1 MEVNTYDKELVDR
14 AKHRGRAYLC
24 LACHYTKKVRYI
36 EEHGKMEDHILRH
49 HIEADRIPFF
59 CSLCKFKCL
68 KKDQFVRH
76 LSHYARHVSM
86 AAARKVVDH
95 SPWMV
100 ESPNP
105 YPVGE
110 MDMVKLSQEESLRF
124 FLERSTQRQSPLINA
139 GLTKLQCGNLEADI
153 NEETLRTGVISAPA
167 AVTQMPAPT
176 TVPPVGQTQMLGA
189 PVYWYPQQQGLFAQI
204 QQWLA
209 NTTGGSLQ
217 GPVSSALPIQPST
230 IQPVAAQQQQFQTQ
244 QPGTLLLAPSP
255 GHQATIISTGL
266 DTASSTGY
274 VEAYVPEEPVD
285 DEPGQPDIEDPVHR
299 AEEPVEAKKSETSTT
314 AGDDDED
321 NQEAGVANPTAVA
334 DPTEVVEDITSQ
346 LLGAEEQNL
355 NSPVVEPKKRKI
367 NTGAEAVASGSSDDK
382 EATTEETV
390 SKRRKVEE
398 GTEEVNISLVA
409 MNSLVTTLQSL
420 KGQMGRNEK
429 ASDKVDRALTD
440 MAAQMS
446 QVTDALHRWK
456 EVINDSVRE
465 EKVREE
471 RRIEADRRR
480 EEAKRKEQE
489 AEVKRADKRREDD
502 RKDRQEMRALMT
514 ELREWLKEKKKS
526 EARTETTDRRG
537 STLTDSRQRAEDSRD
552 RGNRRGRTTRA
563 EESHG
568 SRGREREEE
577 RRGRSRDRSG
587 SSSNSGRDNRRVRL
601 RRDEGRDAEES
612 SSKTEDEKER
622 KKDTNAVRGDQ
633 GDRKDSNKKDD
644 EKENVAR
651 EDEKDRNKE
660 DDEERETGWDRR
672 ERFDSTNTRRETG
685 DLREKLKRGD
695 KREEDD
701 KKAQGDKQEKQVK
714 SIFGKTNSENK
725 IKDCGK

>member
-1 MEVNTYDKELVDR
+1 
-14 AKHRGRAYLC
+14 
-24 LACHYTKKVRYI
+24 
-36 EEHGKMEDHILRH
+36 MEDHILRN

-86 AAARKVVDH
+86 AAARKIVDH

-100 ESPNP
+100 ESTNP
-105 YPVGE
+105 YPVGD
-110 MDMVKLSQEESLRF
+110 MDMVKLSQEESLKF
-124 FLERSTQRQSPLINA
+124 FLKRTTQRQSPLINA
-139 GLTKLQCGNLEADI
+139 GLNKLQSGSLETDI
-153 NEETLRTGVISAPA
+153 SEETLRTGVVSVPAP
-167 AVTQMPAPT
+167 VTQMAAPSM
-176 TVPPVGQTQMLGA
+176 VPQSQMMGA
-189 PVYWYPQQQGLFAQI
+189 PIYWYPQQHGAFAQV

-209 NTTGGSLQ
+209 NNAGGLLQ
-217 GPVSSALPIQPST
+217 GPVQSTIPVPSATLQALPIQ
-230 IQPVAAQQQQFQTQ
+230 QQGQTQ
-244 QPGTLLLAPSP
+244 QPGTTPLAPSP
-255 GHQATIISTGL
+255 GQHITVVSTGL
-266 DTASSTGY
+266 DSASSTGY
-274 VEAYVPEEPVD
+274 VEAYEPDEPAVEEQAPVAEETVEVEKPSEPETPTAAGGD
-285 DEPGQPDIEDPVHR
+285 DEP
-299 AEEPVEAKKSETSTT
+299 
-314 AGDDDED
+314 
-321 NQEAGVANPTAVA
+321 NPTAVA
-334 DPTEVVEDITSQ
+334 DPSEVVEDIRGQ
-346 LLGAEEQNL
+346 LLGADEQSL
-355 NSPVVEPKKRKI
+355 NSPAVEPKKRKI
-367 NTGAEAVASGSSDDK
+367 SQEAEAVPSARGSI
-382 EATTEETV
+382 EEEVTGTEV
-390 SKRRKVEE
+390 VNKRRKVEE
-398 GTEEVNISLVA
+398 GTEEINVSLVA
-409 MNSLVTTLQSL
+409 INSLVTTLQSL
-420 KGQMGRNEK
+420 KGQMARNEK

-456 EVINDSVRE
+456 ELINDSVRE

-471 RRIEADRRR
+471 RSIEADKRR

-526 EARTETTDRRG
+526 EARTETTDRREN
-537 STLTDSRQRAEDSRD
+537 TRTDSRHRAKDSRD
-552 RGNRRGRTTRA
+552 RGDRMDRTTRV

-587 SSSNSGRDNRRVRL
+587 SSSNSGRDDRRVRL

-612 SSKTEDEKER
+612 SSKKEDEKER

-660 DDEERETGWDRR
+660 DDEERETGWSSGWFRHM
-672 ERFDSTNTRRETG
+672 
-685 DLREKLKRGD
+685 
-695 KREEDD
+695 
-701 KKAQGDKQEKQVK
+701 
-714 SIFGKTNSENK
+714 
-725 IKDCGK
+725 